1 MCNPF
6 ACLCL
11 LVGFSLNCICCTFQK
26 WASFCVR
33 VLQSCFYPESQSQ
46 HAPSNTY
53 WRETFPVPPLRQDI
67 SHTRSFHRQ
76 SDLALAI
83 WIFSSFL
90 KSKPCSF
97 CISFVLLTKCL
108 LNVLTAS
115 LDKHHRTHTGER
127 PYSCEFCEQRF
138 TEKGPLLRH
147 IASKH
152 QDGRPHFCHICNK
165 TFKGK
170 ISGQIHF

>member
-1 MCNPF
+1 MHVW
-6 ACLCL
+6 CL
-11 LVGFSLNCICCTFQK
+11 LVGFSLNCICCTLSRNERPFVC
-26 WASFCVR
+26 W

-97 CISFVLLTKCL
+97 CISFVLLTKCFAEC
-108 LNVLTAS
+108 VKAS

-147 IASKH
+147 IAANTKMV
-152 QDGRPHFCHICNK
+152 RPHFCHICNK
-165 TFKGK
+165 NL
-170 ISGQIHF
+170 